1 MICSHVRNGTGLRNC
16 TVTGLTG
23 TLGAA
28 NTYGT
33 KRPSAGAY
41 VSDPGLGYSTRRCL
55 GPKKQPCYVQN
66 VTTFGTGCIGLKI
79 DGDLHAGGN
88 DSIVAND
95 FTQVLTMVLVF
106 GVQT

>member
-1 MICSHVRNGTGLRNC
+1 MIYTGRYKALRAAEQYTNSVGGSTANDMFYVRNGTGLRNC

-41 VSDPGLGYSTRRCL
+41 VLIRLGYSTRRCL
-55 GPKKQPCYVQN
+55 GQ
-66 VTTFGTGCIGLKI
+66 TTLLCTKRNNIWNRMYWIK
-79 DGDLHAGGN
+79 N
-88 DSIVAND
+88 
-95 FTQVLTMVLVF
+95 
-106 GVQT
+106 